1 MLVVVLF
8 EIIKRRTIRSL
19 QRSWG
24 RNTYSHTNSAIDIA
38 MIGST
43 QQAATTKI
51 LSIFERSDG
60 LLDEDSLLVDL
71 AIWYSSRYEAIV
83 MRPVV
88 HPSCVLGVKLPGM
101 PSTQGI
107 TSKPHSSATR

>member
-8 EIIKRRTIRSL
+8 EIIKRRTTTSL
-19 QRSWG
+19 QRTWG
-24 RNTYSHTNSAIDIA
+24 RNTYSHTNSAIDTA

-51 LSIFERSDG
+51 LSIFERSCG
-60 LLDEDSLLVDL
+60 FLGEESLRVDFT
-71 AIWYSSRYEAIV
+71 IWYSSRYETIA

-107 TSKPHSSATR
+107 TSKPQSNATR